1 MSNQSIN
8 HPNRIVDINGTK
20 FKLIK
25 LIDKTESDIHH
36 IISRKLI
43 NKYNVRAKENL
54 IRIPRRKHVAL
65 NQFFGDKQ
73 NPREQ
78 FKEVYELTKSVLSEW
93 VRRELYTLLY
103 EADDELFYIPEVLKT
118 WKKKK
123 KSGLSKNS

>member
-1 MSNQSIN
+1 MSNQN
-8 HPNRIVDINGTK
+8 YNRPNRIVDINGAQY
-20 FKLIK
+20 KLVQI
-25 LIDKTESDIHH
+25 IDKTASDLHH
-36 IISRKLI
+36 IIWKC
-43 NKYNVRAKENL
+43 NQYKYNVKAKENL

-73 NPREQ
+73 NPRDQ
-78 FKEVYELTKSVLSEW
+78 FKEVYEITKSVLSEW

>member
-1 MSNQSIN
+1 MDKTFNN
-8 HPNRIVDINGTK
+8 RNRIVTIGNDSYR
-20 FKLIK
+20 LVK
-25 LIDKTESDIHH
+25 LIDKTASDLHH
-36 IISRKLI
+36 IIGRM
-43 NKYNVRAKENL
+43 NQHKYNVRAKENL

-65 NQFFGDKQ
+65 NSFFGDKQ

>member
-20 FKLIK
+20 YKIVQ
-25 LIDKTESDIHH
+25 IVDKTASDLHH
-36 IISRKLI
+36 IIGKC
-43 NKYNVRAKENL
+43 NQYKYNVKAKENL

-73 NPREQ
+73 NPRDQ
-78 FKEVYELTKSVLSEW
+78 FKEVYEITKSVLSEW